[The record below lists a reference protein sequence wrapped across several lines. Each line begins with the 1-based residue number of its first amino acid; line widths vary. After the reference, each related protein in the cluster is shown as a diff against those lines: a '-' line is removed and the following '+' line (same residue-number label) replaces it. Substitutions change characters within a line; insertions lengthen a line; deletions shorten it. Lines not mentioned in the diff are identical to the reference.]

1 MGAAEERKVDFK
13 AGAMGDGE
21 GGEDRSTK
29 KVTSMNQEE
38 NLRTSKKRH
47 VCMYIYRYV
56 MHIKLQHTTTI

>member
-47 VCMYIYRYV
+47 VCMYIY
-56 MHIKLQHTTTI
+56 I